1 MTLPVRNELLLNA
14 QRLPSSQSLLLLLM
28 VHPEVPCVGSGVP
41 SSLPSLLGTQSQ
53 QSSIRAHGCW
63 ALSAALVC
71 LPRSSFTLC
80 HITRKPGSLQAGC
93 WMDEFGL
100 CVHTLAEVFP
110 WMESFSLRSA
120 PRMDFLFQLLLTVI
134 HGSQSPPPSPLF
146 KRNTKKL
153 HGKEFIAP
161 NQLVGH

>member
-1 MTLPVRNELLLNA
+1 
-14 QRLPSSQSLLLLLM
+14 
-28 VHPEVPCVGSGVP
+28 
-41 SSLPSLLGTQSQ
+41 
-53 QSSIRAHGCW
+53 
-63 ALSAALVC
+63 
-71 LPRSSFTLC
+71 
-80 HITRKPGSLQAGC
+80 
-93 WMDEFGL
+93 MDEFGL

-134 HGSQSPPPSPLF
+134 HGSQSSPPSPLF